1 MHFNSTIV
9 IWCSE
14 ANMILS
20 IMINRV
26 DLFTLD
32 NGAVLRSF
40 PNRGLVEK
48 NQYSYFIFN
57 HSWNDLEG
65 YGCRN
70 DLENS
75 VADLL
80 FERISS

>member
-1 MHFNSTIV
+1 
-9 IWCSE
+9 
-14 ANMILS
+14 MILS

-48 NQYSYFIFN
+48 NRYSYFIFN
-57 HSWNDLEG
+57 HS
-65 YGCRN
+65 
-70 DLENS
+70 
-75 VADLL
+75 
-80 FERISS
+80 